1 MNSANTAI
9 ILIVLCLFAVMLWAG
24 IEIVH
29 DDLTKLIE
37 LLK

>member
-1 MNSANTAI
+1 MNSANTVI
-9 ILIVLCLFAVMLWAG
+9 ILIILCLFAVMLWAG

-29 DDLTKLIE
+29 GDLTQIME